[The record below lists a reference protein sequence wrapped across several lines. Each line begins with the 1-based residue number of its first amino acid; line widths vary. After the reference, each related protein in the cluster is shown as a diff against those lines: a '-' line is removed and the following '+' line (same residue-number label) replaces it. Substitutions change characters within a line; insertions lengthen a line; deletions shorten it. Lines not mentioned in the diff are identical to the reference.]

1 MSLVSKPTKHTA
13 KSVSIS
19 KDIIDN
25 GHSNGGYNHNTLPE
39 TYMTFSHIEFNDSD
53 TIEDAN
59 SQFPF
64 IYS

>member
-1 MSLVSKPTKHTA
+1 MPTKHTA

-25 GHSNGGYNHNTLPE
+25 GHSIEEGYNYNTLPE